1 MGREFLTIDKEQ
13 VGRLILR
20 LKKGNNLDS
29 AIDEV
34 RRMIDIKATEARKY
48 DSASCCGGS
57 GGIDNCLWGEV
68 FVLENTLIALKD
80 GDVAKGTEL
89 LGKYTQMIV

>member
-1 MGREFLTIDKEQ
+1 MGRESLTIDKEQ

-34 RRMIDIKATEARKY
+34 RRMIDIKSTEAGKF

-68 FVLENTLIALKD
+68 FVLEHTLTVLKG

-89 LGKYTQMIV
+89 LEKYAHMIV